1 MPFDRCFHSFC
12 FVCKSKLYSAACGT
26 LRLYRLF
33 SAVAEPFD
41 WRTAAHA
48 LRDIYTWIFHIYKC
62 VDLIV

>member
-26 LRLYRLF
+26 FRLYRLF

-41 WRTAAHA
+41 RRTAAHA
-48 LRDIYTWIFHIYKC
+48 LRDIHMDISY
-62 VDLIV
+62 L